1 MHCYLRGLNHKT
13 APAAMRE
20 KLALTADTKRRV
32 LSALSTAG
40 IPEAV
45 ILATCNR
52 TEFYV
57 AGAGPDRL
65 ASVTRE
71 VIAELIPG
79 SEDVDEEHWYEAG
92 YGDAVEHLLRV
103 AAGLDS
109 MVLGEPEILGQ
120 VREAWDMAR
129 EVGSTGAFFNEVFQR
144 CFRVAKRVRTETDI
158 GAGSV
163 SLASAAHQTLLAELG
178 TLSGKHAVLLGT
190 GEIAAQVVKYLSSAG
205 LARLSVV
212 SRTLERAEQ
221 FAARYAAEPLH
232 IDQLP
237 YALADADALVTA
249 TACPTP
255 LVTRETGHG
264 VSRRIAMVDLAH
276 PRNIAADVGDLPGVT
291 LHAIDD
297 LKRKIEEGL
306 ARRRAQAPIAD
317 AMVRREVHALAS
329 WHCSRPLTQMVKD
342 FRLTFEKTRM
352 LEMTRAAADASDA
365 EIAALDEVSRRLLAK
380 LLHDAT
386 LSMKSLDL
394 RDDRDRE
401 RLAAMASMFSLRSAA
416 IPSHAVRHLE
426 AAD

>member
-1 MHCYLRGLNHKT
+1 V
-13 APAAMRE
+13 RE
-20 KLALTADTKRRV
+20 KLALSPDTKRRV
-32 LSALSTAG
+32 LAALSSAG

-65 ASVTRE
+65 AAVTRD
-71 VIAELIPG
+71 VIAELVPD
-79 SEDVDEEHWYEAG
+79 SEGVDDEHWYEAG

-120 VREAWDMAR
+120 VRQAWDLAR
-129 EVGSTGAFFNEVFQR
+129 EAGSTGAFFNEVFQR
-144 CFRVAKRVRTETDI
+144 CFRVAKRVRTETGI

-163 SLASAAHQTLLAELG
+163 SLASAAHQTLVAELG
-178 TLSGKHAVLLGT
+178 TLTGKHAVLLGT
-190 GEIAAQVVKYLSSAG
+190 GEIAAQMVKYLSSAG

-212 SRTLERAEQ
+212 SRTVARAEE
-221 FAARYAAEPLH
+221 FAAQYGAEPVH
-232 IDQLP
+232 IGDLGRN
-237 YALADADALVTA
+237 LGEADALVTA

-255 LVTRETGHG
+255 LVTRDTAPDI
-264 VSRRIAMVDLAH
+264 SRRVAMVDLAH
-276 PRNIAADVGDLPGVT
+276 PRNIAADVGDLPGVS

-297 LKRKIEEGL
+297 LERRIEEGL

-317 AMVRREVHALAS
+317 AMVRREVHALAA

-342 FRLTFEKTRM
+342 FRRTFEHTRM
-352 LEMTRAAADASDA
+352 VEMTRAAADSTDA
-365 EIAALDEVSRRLLAK
+365 ELAALDEVSRRLLGK

-401 RLAAMASMFSLRSAA
+401 RLDAMAGMFSLRGAA
-416 IPSHAVRHLE
+416 APKHAWHHRE